1 MFGSFGGR
9 DPING
14 NFNHSN
20 PLKSR
25 LGTKTRHLSNNRK
38 WAKAASGFRFFGFS
52 YLAGISLFRVNFF
65 DFLGAGKI
73 LNRNCNHSDP
83 QKALL
88 WKKPRLMSVH
98 RIWAKAASDLG
109 ALGREKKKGEH
120 KSQNSDKPHPRG
132 GATAQLTPK
141 PFITIC

>member
-38 WAKAASGFRFFGFS
+38 WAKAASGFRFFVFGWDFP
-52 YLAGISLFRVNFF
+52 IRVNFF

-109 ALGREKKKGEH
+109 ALGREKK
-120 KSQNSDKPHPRG
+120 G
-132 GATAQLTPK
+132 GT
-141 PFITIC
+141 